1 MWLKLVVRLLILVSW
16 TVLILAGVYLGN
28 WSEQQG
34 APQVLNIF
42 TWSDLIPRA
51 AVQEFTR
58 QTGYRVNLSYYSNV
72 EELLTKLQLTPQH
85 GYDLIITSDYAVPT
99 LIETQQVQPLDRT
112 QLNFWSELDPHLLNF
127 YYDPQNRYTVPLYWD
142 LYGIGYRTELNLAPA
157 QLSWQLLFAPAA
169 EISQSFA
176 TVVNLGAKKNRDR
189 PRLAMLDNGLENLLI
204 AGQFLYPRLPAAD
217 HRPATATAQV
227 SALATAAPPFTP
239 AQLTHLQT
247 LLRQQKP
254 AVVAYTD
261 EQAGRLL
268 ANGSVQLAATP
279 AALLRRVQRAGAPVK
294 FGLPPEGGFIT
305 VEACLIAQDT
315 TKLALVYRF
324 LNLLYQRELLT
335 ETVNNLGYL
344 PVFTDLLRNLNLNDL
359 GGYQQL
365 FNPMI
370 WQQLEFFQRRMTRAQ
385 ASEIWVAVKAS

>member
-1 MWLKLVVRLLILVSW
+1 
-16 TVLILAGVYLGN
+16 
-28 WSEQQG
+28 
-34 APQVLNIF
+34 P
-42 TWSDLIPRA
+42 
-51 AVQEFTR
+51 
-58 QTGYRVNLSYYSNV
+58 
-72 EELLTKLQLTPQH
+72 
-85 GYDLIITSDYAVPT
+85 
-99 LIETQQVQPLDRT
+99 
-112 QLNFWSELDPHLLNF
+112 
-127 YYDPQNRYTVPLYWD
+127 
-142 LYGIGYRTELNLAPA
+142 
-157 QLSWQLLFAPAA
+157 
-169 EISQSFA
+169 
-176 TVVNLGAKKNRDR
+176 
-189 PRLAMLDNGLENLLI
+189 
-204 AGQFLYPRLPAAD
+204 
-217 HRPATATAQV
+217 RPATATAQV